1 VSQASADAVAPVLP
15 FAERRLGDVLAAR
28 VEERPDQP
36 YIDFPGFG
44 VAWTYA
50 ELFAAARRVG
60 GALRGLGLEPGDRV
74 GIMLENRP
82 EYVLTWIGSLLAGT
96 IDVSV
101 NHGLRGPRLAHQLRQ
116 AGIRVLICDPE
127 SAAAV
132 VEVRGEVPGLET
144 LVLTEG
150 EVEAPGLRVEP
161 YALLENGAPVDPHSP
176 SPADVTS
183 IRYTSGTTGPA
194 KAVARTHSALLVHTG
209 QFVWLTEFE
218 PDDLLYSS
226 FPLHHGIASI
236 LGVITTM
243 LAGGRL
249 VLDERFSA
257 SRYWQRIRETDATLA
272 HVINPLIPILMAQPE
287 GELDREHRCRRLWTA
302 SPDPAFEER
311 FATRPIYFYGL
322 AEGGTIAYVPPGT
335 TAPRGSSGKAS
346 PQFELRIVDENDF
359 PVAPGERGEI
369 TWRPNEPQVVSPGY
383 FGDPEATVRAWRGL
397 WFHSGDAGTMDA
409 EGYLYLEG
417 RIGDQIRR
425 KGVNISA
432 EEVESAALEFDHA
445 AEAAAIAVPSEL
457 AESEVKLCVVPKLPG
472 QFEMVEFHRHLE
484 AVLPPE
490 MVPRYVEVRASL
502 PRTDTHKIAKVKL
515 RAEGEDGIT
524 AETVDLEAGRR
535 AAREATR

>member
-1 VSQASADAVAPVLP
+1 MEVAPVLP
-15 FAERRLGDVLAAR
+15 FQERRLGEVLAR
-28 VEERPDQP
+28 QVEARPDAGF
-36 YIDFPGFG
+36 IDFPTFDA
-44 VAWTYA
+44 AWTYA
-50 ELFAAARRVG
+50 ELFEAARQIG
-60 GALRGLGLEPGDRV
+60 GGLRELGLEPGDRV

-101 NHGLRGPRLAHQLRQ
+101 NHGLRGARLAHQLRQ
-116 AGIRVLICDPE
+116 AGIRVLIADPE

-132 VEVRGEVPGLET
+132 AEVREEVPGLET

-150 EVEAPGLRVEP
+150 GVDAAGMRVESFD
-161 YALLENGAPVDPHSP
+161 LLRNGAAVDPHSP
-176 SPADVTS
+176 SPKDVTS

-209 QFVWLTEFE
+209 QFVWLTGYE
-218 PDDLLYSS
+218 PEDTLYSC

-243 LAGGRL
+243 LAGGHL
-249 VLDERFSA
+249 VLDEHFSA
-257 SRYWQRIRETDATLA
+257 SRYWQRIRETEATLA
-272 HVINPLIPILMAQPE
+272 HVINPLVPILMAQPE
-287 GELDREHRCRRLWTA
+287 SDLDREHRCRRLWTA
-302 SPDPAFEER
+302 APNPAFEER

-322 AEGGTIAYVPPGT
+322 AEGGTIAYTPPGE
-335 TAPRGSSGKAS
+335 TAPLGSSGKAS
-346 PQFELRIVDENDF
+346 PQFELQIVDEDDF
-359 PVAPGERGEI
+359 PVGPGERGEI
-369 TWRPNEPQVVSPGY
+369 VWRPIEPQVVSPGY
-383 FGDPEATVRAWRGL
+383 YGDPEATVRAWRGL

-409 EGYLYLEG
+409 DGYLFLEG

-432 EEVESAALEFDHA
+432 EEVESAALEFEDA

-457 AESEVKLCVVPKLPG
+457 AESEVKLCVVPKLRE
-472 QFEMVEFHRHLE
+472 FDVEGFHRHLE

-490 MVPRYVEVRASL
+490 MVPRYLEVRTSL

-524 AETVDLEAGRR
+524 ERTLDLEAARR
-535 AAREATR
+535 ADRRAGR

>member
-1 VSQASADAVAPVLP
+1 VSPAASGEVAPVLP
-15 FAERRLGDVLAAR
+15 FAERRLGDVLRDQAEA
-28 VEERPDQP
+28 RPDAGFVA
-36 YIDFPGFG
+36 FPTFD

-50 ELFAAARRVG
+50 ELFEAARRIG
-60 GALRGLGLEPGDRV
+60 GGLRDLGLEPGDRV

-101 NHGLRGPRLAHQLRQ
+101 NHGLRGPRLSHQLRQ
-116 AGIRVLICDPE
+116 AGIRVLVADPE

-132 VEVRGEVPGLET
+132 AAVADQVPGLET

-150 EVEAPGLRVEP
+150 EAEAAGLRQESFD
-161 YALLENGAPVDPHSP
+161 LLRDGPAVDPHSP
-176 SPADVTS
+176 SPKDVTS

-209 QFVWLTEFE
+209 QFVWLTGYE
-218 PDDLLYSS
+218 PEDTLYSC

-243 LAGGRL
+243 LAGGHL

-257 SRYWQRIRETDATLA
+257 SRYWQRIRETEATLA
-272 HVINPLIPILMAQPE
+272 HVINPLVPILMAQPE
-287 GELDREHRCRRLWTA
+287 SDLDREHRCRRLWTA
-302 SPDPAFEER
+302 SPNPAFEER
-311 FATRPIYFYGL
+311 FNTRPIYFYGL
-322 AEGGTIAYVPPGT
+322 AEGGTIAYTPPGT
-335 TAPRGSSGKAS
+335 TLPTGSSGKAS
-346 PQFELRIVDENDF
+346 PQFELRIVDEDDF
-359 PVAPGERGEI
+359 PVPPGERGEI
-369 TWRPNEPQVVSPGY
+369 VWRPIEPQVVSPGY
-383 FGDPEATVRAWRGL
+383 YGDPEATVRAWRGL

-409 EGYLYLEG
+409 DGYLFVEG

-432 EEVESAALEFDHA
+432 EEVESAALEFDAA

-457 AESEVKLCVVPKLPG
+457 AESEVKLCIVAKLPDFDVG
-472 QFEMVEFHRHLE
+472 GFHRHLE
-484 AVLPPE
+484 EVLPPE
-490 MVPRYVEVRASL
+490 MVPRYLELRTSL

-515 RAEGEDGIT
+515 RAEGDAGIT
-524 AETVDLEAGRR
+524 ERTLDLEAARR
-535 AAREATR
+535 AGQGARR